1 MWHSQF
7 CVIRTTWSHRKLVE
21 LQKVRIIRVFTEVS
35 NLPYNCQKSCNK
47 LIVQYV
53 LAQIKANTQTNK
65 MDFRTQ
71 DGFSYNSNILLTLQ
85 NTSKT

>member
-1 MWHSQF
+1 M
-7 CVIRTTWSHRKLVE
+7 VE

-35 NLPYNCQKSCNK
+35 NLPYSCQKSCNK

>member
-1 MWHSQF
+1 MWQSQF
-7 CVIRTTWSHRKLVE
+7 YVIRTTWSHRKLVE

-35 NLPYNCQKSCNK
+35 NLPYSSQKSCNE

-53 LAQIKANTQTNK
+53 LAQIKAITQTNK